1 MSPTTTTQH
10 KGSERVAT
18 TRPKYELIGT
28 HTARR
33 TFVTLA
39 LEGGMR
45 PETLMRITGHKDYK
59 MLHRYLKITDV
70 VVQDEFAQ
78 YLERQA
84 SPSMRV
90 AG

>member
-1 MSPTTTTQH
+1 MATTQ
-10 KGSERVAT
+10 
-18 TRPKYELIGT
+18 PKHELLCT

-59 MLHRYLKITDV
+59 MLHRYLKITDA
-70 VVQDEFAQ
+70 VVQDEFEQ
-78 YLERQA
+78 YLGR
-84 SPSMRV
+84 
-90 AG
+90 

>member
-1 MSPTTTTQH
+1 M
-10 KGSERVAT
+10 AT

-45 PETLMRITGHKDYK
+45 LETLMGITGHKDYK
-59 MLHRYLKITDV
+59 MLPWYLKITDA

-84 SPSMRV
+84 NPVVRI

>member
-1 MSPTTTTQH
+1 M
-10 KGSERVAT
+10 AT

-33 TFVTLA
+33 IFVTLA
-39 LEGGMR
+39 LEGGLWL
-45 PETLMRITGHKDYK
+45 ETLMRITGHKDYK
-59 MLHRYLKITDV
+59 VLNRYLKITGA

-78 YLERQA
+78 YLKRQA
-84 SPSMRV
+84 NPMMRT